1 MCRIKVI
8 LNIVTGF
15 SGYIAKQVKEEVGQ
29 ITSPMKNCILGI
41 DIRAREILI
50 WPSGFEIKLQSSTD
64 NLRKFSVILTYFAPC
79 SYGI

>member
-64 NLRKFSVILTYFAPC
+64 N
-79 SYGI
+79 